1 MIIKFRIVIII
12 CFLIIN
18 SLTLSAQIKIAG
30 RVTDGKTG
38 EVIAG
43 ATIYIPELKTGDIAD
58 KNGAYEIE
66 NLPRTKVI
74 IQVSF
79 LGYKSVVQ
87 NVDLAKT
94 TTMNFVMEQA
104 ITEMNEVV
112 VTGTSRATEIT
123 LNPVPV
129 ITFSRKEMQQNLNT
143 NIIDAISKL
152 PGVSAVTTGPNV
164 SKPFIHGLGYNRVLT
179 LFDGVRQEGQQWGD
193 EHGIEVDENAVDR
206 IEVVKGPASLTYGS
220 DALAGVVNLLPASSF
235 HIDTIQGHIDTDYQ
249 TNNGLNSASAT
260 VNGNKKGVIWG
271 GVISHKQATNYQNRV
286 DGRVYSTAFN
296 ETDLRVYAGLNK
308 QWGYSHLSFSI
319 FNDFQEI
326 PDGSRDSLTRKF
338 TKQITEADTFR
349 PIVSDSELSSYKIAV
364 MHQHVQHY
372 LLYSSNNFIL
382 GKSQLGVT
390 LGVQQS
396 TRQEFSHPQFPAIP
410 GLYLDLKTFTYDI
423 KYSLPE
429 YRVWETTLG
438 INGMYQLNINKGTEF
453 IIPDFNQFDIGPFIL
468 LTRSIKKLNI
478 SAGVRYDTRIFKNDP
493 MYIRKNSATGFDMK
507 VNPTDTLQTNQLFY
521 YYKHDFSGL
530 SGSIGATYNVTE
542 KLLVKSNISRGFRA
556 PNVLEISANGVH
568 PGTQIYQ
575 IGNISFKP
583 EFSLQEDLGIAY
595 RADHVSGTLD
605 LFNNNISNYIFN
617 QKLLNRA
624 GLDSVIVKGNQT
636 FKFQQSNAQ
645 LYGCEANLD
654 IHPYD
659 WLHFENSVS
668 VIYALNRGGN
678 GIGLNSTNKYL
689 PLIPPLHT
697 NTELRANIAGKSKH
711 IKSLYI
717 KIGMEYN
724 AKQSRIY
731 SAYNTETP
739 TPGYFLYN
747 AGVGADI
754 INRNGKVLLTINILG
769 NNITDVTYQSHMSRL
784 KYFEEYPN
792 NSTGRS
798 GIYNMGRNISFRL
811 TVPLDF

>member
-1 MIIKFRIVIII
+1 
-12 CFLIIN
+12 
-18 SLTLSAQIKIAG
+18 
-30 RVTDGKTG
+30 
-38 EVIAG
+38 
-43 ATIYIPELKTGDIAD
+43 
-58 KNGAYEIE
+58 
-66 NLPRTKVI
+66 
-74 IQVSF
+74 
-79 LGYKSVVQ
+79 
-87 NVDLAKT
+87 
-94 TTMNFVMEQA
+94 
-104 ITEMNEVV
+104 
-112 VTGTSRATEIT
+112 
-123 LNPVPV
+123 
-129 ITFSRKEMQQNLNT
+129 
-143 NIIDAISKL
+143 
-152 PGVSAVTTGPNV
+152 
-164 SKPFIHGLGYNRVLT
+164 
-179 LFDGVRQEGQQWGD
+179 
-193 EHGIEVDENAVDR
+193 
-206 IEVVKGPASLTYGS
+206 LTYGS

-249 TNNGLNSASAT
+249 TNNGLYSASAT
-260 VNGNKKGVIWG
+260 INGNKKGVIWG

-308 QWGYSHLSFSI
+308 QWGYSHLSFSL
-319 FNDFQEI
+319 FNDLQEI
-326 PDGSRDSLTRKF
+326 LDGSRDSLTRKF
-338 TKQITEADTFR
+338 TKQLTEADIFR
-349 PIVSDSELSSYKIAV
+349 PIVSDSELNSYKIAV
-364 MHQHVQHY
+364 LHQHVQHY

-396 TRQEFSHPQFPAIP
+396 IRQEFSHPQFPAIP
-410 GLYLDLKTFTYDI
+410 GLYLDLKTFTYDL

-429 YRVWETTLG
+429 YSGWETTLG
-438 INGMYQLNINKGTEF
+438 INGMYQLNSNKGTEF
-453 IIPDFNQFDIGPFIL
+453 IIPDYHQFDIGPFIL
-468 LTRSIKKLNI
+468 LSRSIKKLNL
-478 SAGVRYDTRIFKNDP
+478 SAGIRYDTRIFKNDP
-493 MYIRKNSATGFDMK
+493 MFIRTNSATGFDMK
-507 VNPTDTLQTNQLFY
+507 VNPPDTLQTNHPFY
-521 YYKHDFSGL
+521 YYKHAFSGI

-542 KLLVKSNISRGFRA
+542 KFLLKSNISRGFRT

-595 RADHVSGTLD
+595 RADHISGILD

-617 QKLLNRA
+617 QKLLNR
-624 GLDSVIVKGNQT
+624 GELDSVIVKGNQT

-645 LYGCEANLD
+645 LYGWEANFD

-678 GIGLNSTNKYL
+678 GIHVTDSTRYL

-697 NTELRANIAGKSKH
+697 NTELRANITGKSKH

-717 KIGMEYN
+717 KIGMEYY
-724 AKQSRIY
+724 AKQSRVY

-739 TPGYFLYN
+739 TFGYFLYN

-754 INRNGKVLLTINILG
+754 VNRNGKVLLTINILG
-769 NNITDVTYQSHMSRL
+769 NNITDVAYQSHMSRL

-798 GIYNMGRNISFRL
+798 GIYNMGRNISVRL